1 MKHYHAA
8 IAASFLCCY
17 PGEGRDAD
25 HHCAVAMRPGA
36 PVPPPLVPAAQ
47 MVSTDAHAV
56 RAGHGKKLHPD
67 QPTRDIIDVVRVVR
81 VVRAKFITSHT
92 YVRARV
98 CEYHLLSYSFFFSIK
113 ESTLTTLTTSMTVG
127 FFALTKHP
135 DQE

>member
-36 PVPPPLVPAAQ
+36 PVPPLLPTA
-47 MVSTDAHAV
+47 AHAV
-56 RAGHGKKLHPD
+56 RAGQGEKFCPD
-67 QPTRDIIDVVRVVR
+67 QQTRAIIGLVRVVR
-81 VVRAKFITSHT
+81 VVRVKSTTSHA
-92 YVRARV
+92 YVRARA
-98 CEYHLLSYSFFFSIK
+98 CKYHILSYSFFFSIK
-113 ESTLTTLTTSMTVG
+113 ESTLTTLTKPMTIS

-135 DQE
+135 DQA